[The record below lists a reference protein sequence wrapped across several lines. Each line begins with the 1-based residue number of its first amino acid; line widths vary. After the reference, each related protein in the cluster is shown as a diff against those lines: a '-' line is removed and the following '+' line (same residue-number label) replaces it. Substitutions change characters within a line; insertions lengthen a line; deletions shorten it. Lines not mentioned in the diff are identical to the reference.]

1 MCPLRTS
8 HFDSPIMIIVVFLC
22 LNETALSLNEISH
35 KIDEDVHDSSKV
47 SDNSCWCEEKTIGH
61 DLQVELDAHKDHKHI
76 LPDLKQKEGVPE
88 SDHTSARLFV
98 LPLIRFCLNTC
109 SVGTC
114 MTLVKGDSNIMEMQ
128 EQMVTTII
136 TQSK

>member
-1 MCPLRTS
+1 MFS
-8 HFDSPIMIIVVFLC
+8 
-22 LNETALSLNEISH
+22 SLEIAH

-47 SDNSCWCEEKTIGH
+47 SDDSCRGEEQTVGH
-61 DLQVELDAHKDHKHI
+61 DLQVELDAHKNHEHI
-76 LPDLKQKEGVPE
+76 LPNLKQKAWVKQQ
-88 SDHTSARLFV
+88 SHMCWLVHLAIDSSAF
-98 LPLIRFCLNTC
+98 NTC

-136 TQSK
+136 TQSKYVTRPRRSLQGDKLTWS

>member
-1 MCPLRTS
+1 MRL
-8 HFDSPIMIIVVFLC
+8 D
-22 LNETALSLNEISH
+22 EISH

-47 SDNSCWCEEKTIGH
+47 SDDSCGGEEETIGH
-61 DLQVELDAHKDHKHI
+61 DLQVELDAHKDHKH
-76 LPDLKQKEGVPE
+76 
-88 SDHTSARLFV
+88 V
-98 LPLIRFCLNTC
+98 LPNLKTESTGVTTSVQSIICSLVHSAINPSAFNTC

>member
-1 MCPLRTS
+1 
-8 HFDSPIMIIVVFLC
+8 MIVLGFLC
-22 LNETALSLNEISH
+22 WNEAAPSLNEISH

-47 SDNSCWCEEKTIGH
+47 SDNSCWREEKTIGH
-61 DLQVELDAHKDHKHI
+61 DLQVELDAHKDHEHV
-76 LPDLKQKEGVPE
+76 LPDLKHKAGVSA
-88 SDHTSARLFV
+88 SDHTSARSV
-98 LPLIRFCLNTC
+98 ILPVIHLYFNTC